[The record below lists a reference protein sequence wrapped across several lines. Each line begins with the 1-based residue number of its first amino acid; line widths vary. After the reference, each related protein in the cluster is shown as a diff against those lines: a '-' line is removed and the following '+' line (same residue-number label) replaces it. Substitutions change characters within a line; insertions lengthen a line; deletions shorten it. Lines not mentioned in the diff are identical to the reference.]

1 MDVFWLV
8 NLRFEVLFLF
18 VEVEFVIIIDVG
30 VF

>member
-18 VEVEFVIIIDVG
+18 VEVEFVIIVDVG